1 MKQNVKIYAQYTKNI
16 NIACLTGIKSYV
28 GAVMG
33 RAYGCKISI
42 RLRRNENMTKKV
54 MSLLIVAC
62 VAMSMIGVTIG
73 VVAYRKNKSETPA
86 VRSLNAETA
95 TTFDRT
101 RDKKYSVNFNDF
113 NPTEKRSYEIVP
125 AGDLDVN
132 LEFTKGKGK
141 LAEVV
146 YVTIKYGAN
155 EKNEKTGFLKDVYG
169 KNFELGKNAGKIEII
184 FEFKSTKDG
193 RGNDRDNEYM
203 GATADFVLK
212 ITSKTVEE
220 VK

>member
-1 MKQNVKIYAQYTKNI
+1 
-16 NIACLTGIKSYV
+16 
-28 GAVMG
+28 
-33 RAYGCKISI
+33 
-42 RLRRNENMTKKV
+42 MTKKV

-86 VRSLNAETA
+86 VHSLNAETA
-95 TTFDRT
+95 VDRAGV
-101 RDKKYSVNFNDF
+101 KKYSVNFNDF
-113 NPTEKRSYEIVP
+113 NPGVKRSYEIVP

-146 YVTIKYGAN
+146 YVTIQYGAT
-155 EKNEKTGFLKDVYG
+155 EKTEKKELLKDVYG
-169 KNFELGKNAGKIEII
+169 KNFELGKNAGNIKII
-184 FEFKSTKDG
+184 FEFPTEDG
-193 RGNDRDNEYM
+193 RDDNEYM
-203 GATADFVLK
+203 GATADFVLT

>member
-1 MKQNVKIYAQYTKNI
+1 
-16 NIACLTGIKSYV
+16 
-28 GAVMG
+28 
-33 RAYGCKISI
+33 
-42 RLRRNENMTKKV
+42 MTKKV

-73 VVAYRKNKSETPA
+73 IVAYRKNKSETPA
-86 VRSLNAETA
+86 VRSLDAKTA
-95 TTFDRT
+95 VNRAGVE
-101 RDKKYSVNFNDF
+101 KYSVNFNNF
-113 NPTEKRSYEIVP
+113 NPNDKRSYEIVP

-146 YVTIKYGAN
+146 YVTIRYGAN
-155 EKNEKTGFLKDVYG
+155 EKTEKKELLLKDVYG
-169 KNFELGKNAGKIEII
+169 KNFELGKNAGNIEII
-184 FEFKSTKDG
+184 FEFRSTADG

>member
-1 MKQNVKIYAQYTKNI
+1 
-16 NIACLTGIKSYV
+16 
-28 GAVMG
+28 
-33 RAYGCKISI
+33 
-42 RLRRNENMTKKV
+42 MTKKV
-54 MSLLIVAC
+54 MSILIIAC

-73 VVAYRKNKSETPA
+73 IVAYRKNKSETPA
-86 VRSLNAETA
+86 VHSLNAETA
-95 TTFDRT
+95 VNRAGVE
-101 RDKKYSVNFNDF
+101 KYSVNFNDF
-113 NPTEKRSYEIVP
+113 NPGVKRSYEIVP

-146 YVTIKYGAN
+146 YVTIGYG
-155 EKNEKTGFLKDVYG
+155 ETKKTELLKDVYG
-169 KNFELGKNAGKIEII
+169 KNFELGKNVGKIEII
-184 FEFKSTKDG
+184 FEFKTANERDDN
-193 RGNDRDNEYM
+193 RDDNEYM

>member
-1 MKQNVKIYAQYTKNI
+1 
-16 NIACLTGIKSYV
+16 
-28 GAVMG
+28 
-33 RAYGCKISI
+33 
-42 RLRRNENMTKKV
+42 MTKKV

-73 VVAYRKNKSETPA
+73 IVAYRKNKSETPA
-86 VRSLNAETA
+86 VHSLEAETA
-95 TTFDRT
+95 VNRAGVE
-101 RDKKYSVNFNDF
+101 KYSVNFNEF
-113 NPTEKRSYEIVP
+113 NPGVKRSYEIVP

-146 YVTIKYGAN
+146 YVTIIRYGAT
-155 EKNEKTGFLKDVYG
+155 EKTEKTELLKDVYG
-169 KNFELGKNAGKIEII
+169 KNFELGKNVGKIEII
-184 FEFKSTKDG
+184 FEFRTANERDDN
-193 RGNDRDNEYM
+193 RDDNEYM

>member
-1 MKQNVKIYAQYTKNI
+1 
-16 NIACLTGIKSYV
+16 
-28 GAVMG
+28 
-33 RAYGCKISI
+33 
-42 RLRRNENMTKKV
+42 MTKKV

-73 VVAYRKNKSETPA
+73 IVAYRKNKSETPA
-86 VRSLNAETA
+86 VHSLEAETA
-95 TTFDRT
+95 VNRAGVE
-101 RDKKYSVNFNDF
+101 KYSVNFNEF
-113 NPTEKRSYEIVP
+113 NPGVKRSYEIVP

-146 YVTIKYGAN
+146 YVTIIRYGAT
-155 EKNEKTGFLKDVYG
+155 EKTEKTELLKDVYG
-169 KNFELGKNAGKIEII
+169 KNFELGKNVGKIEII
-184 FEFKSTKDG
+184 FEFRTANERDDN
-193 RGNDRDNEYM
+193 RDDNEYM

-220 VK
+220 AK

>member
-1 MKQNVKIYAQYTKNI
+1 
-16 NIACLTGIKSYV
+16 
-28 GAVMG
+28 
-33 RAYGCKISI
+33 
-42 RLRRNENMTKKV
+42 MTKKV
-54 MSLLIVAC
+54 MSILIIAC

-86 VRSLNAETA
+86 VRSLDAKTA
-95 TTFDRT
+95 VNRAGVE
-101 RDKKYSVNFNDF
+101 KYSVNFNNF
-113 NPTEKRSYEIVP
+113 NPNDKRSYEIVP

-146 YVTIKYGAN
+146 YVTIRYGAT
-155 EKNEKTGFLKDVYG
+155 EKTELLLKDVYG

-184 FEFKSTKDG
+184 FEFRSTADG

-220 VK
+220 AK

>member
-1 MKQNVKIYAQYTKNI
+1 
-16 NIACLTGIKSYV
+16 
-28 GAVMG
+28 
-33 RAYGCKISI
+33 
-42 RLRRNENMTKKV
+42 MTKKV

-73 VVAYRKNKSETPA
+73 IVAYRKNKSETPA
-86 VRSLNAETA
+86 VHSLDAKTA
-95 TTFDRT
+95 VNRAGVE
-101 RDKKYSVNFNDF
+101 KYSVNFNNF

-146 YVTIKYGAN
+146 YVTIIRYGAT
-155 EKNEKTGFLKDVYG
+155 EKTEKTELLKDVYG

-184 FEFKSTKDG
+184 FEFRSTADG

-220 VK
+220 AK

>member
-1 MKQNVKIYAQYTKNI
+1 
-16 NIACLTGIKSYV
+16 
-28 GAVMG
+28 
-33 RAYGCKISI
+33 
-42 RLRRNENMTKKV
+42 MTKKV

-73 VVAYRKNKSETPA
+73 IVAYRKNKSETPA
-86 VRSLNAETA
+86 VHSLDAKTA
-95 TTFDRT
+95 VKRAGVE
-101 RDKKYSVNFNDF
+101 KYSVNFNEF
-113 NPTEKRSYEIVP
+113 NPGVKRSYEIVP

-146 YVTIKYGAN
+146 YVTIRYGTN
-155 EKNEKTGFLKDVYG
+155 KKTETEPLKDVYG
-169 KNFELGKNAGKIEII
+169 KNFELGKNAGTIEII
-184 FEFKSTKDG
+184 FEFRTANERDDN
-193 RGNDRDNEYM
+193 RDDNEYM

-220 VK
+220 AK

>member
-1 MKQNVKIYAQYTKNI
+1 
-16 NIACLTGIKSYV
+16 
-28 GAVMG
+28 
-33 RAYGCKISI
+33 
-42 RLRRNENMTKKV
+42 MTKKV

-86 VRSLNAETA
+86 VRSLEAKTA
-95 TTFDRT
+95 VNRAGVE
-101 RDKKYSVNFNDF
+101 KYSVNFNDF
-113 NPTEKRSYEIVP
+113 NPGVKRSYEIVP

-146 YVTIKYGAN
+146 YVTIRYGAN

-169 KNFELGKNAGKIEII
+169 KNFELGKNVGNIEII
-184 FEFKSTKDG
+184 FEFRTANERDDN
-193 RGNDRDNEYM
+193 RDDNEYM

-220 VK
+220 AK

>member
-1 MKQNVKIYAQYTKNI
+1 
-16 NIACLTGIKSYV
+16 
-28 GAVMG
+28 
-33 RAYGCKISI
+33 
-42 RLRRNENMTKKV
+42 MTKKV
-54 MSLLIVAC
+54 MSILIIAC

-86 VRSLNAETA
+86 VHSLNAETA
-95 TTFDRT
+95 VDRAGV
-101 RDKKYSVNFNDF
+101 KKYSVNFNDF
-113 NPTEKRSYEIVP
+113 NPGVKRSYEIVP

-146 YVTIKYGAN
+146 YVTIQYG
-155 EKNEKTGFLKDVYG
+155 ETKKTELLKDVYG
-169 KNFELGKNAGKIEII
+169 KNFELGKNAGKIKII
-184 FEFKSTKDG
+184 FEFSKTEVG
-193 RGNDRDNEYM
+193 RDDNEYM

-220 VK
+220 AK

>member
-1 MKQNVKIYAQYTKNI
+1 
-16 NIACLTGIKSYV
+16 
-28 GAVMG
+28 
-33 RAYGCKISI
+33 
-42 RLRRNENMTKKV
+42 MTKKV

-86 VRSLNAETA
+86 VHSLEAETA
-95 TTFDRT
+95 VNRAGVE
-101 RDKKYSVNFNDF
+101 KYSVNFNEF
-113 NPTEKRSYEIVP
+113 NPGVKRSYEIVP

-132 LEFTKGKGK
+132 LEFSKGKGK

-146 YVTIKYGAN
+146 YVTIKYGA
-155 EKNEKTGFLKDVYG
+155 NEKTGFLKDVYG

>member
-1 MKQNVKIYAQYTKNI
+1 
-16 NIACLTGIKSYV
+16 
-28 GAVMG
+28 
-33 RAYGCKISI
+33 
-42 RLRRNENMTKKV
+42 MTKKV

-73 VVAYRKNKSETPA
+73 IVAYRKNKSETPA
-86 VRSLNAETA
+86 VHSLDAKTA
-95 TTFDRT
+95 VNRAGVE
-101 RDKKYSVNFNDF
+101 KYSVNFNNF

-146 YVTIKYGAN
+146 YVTIRYGTTK
-155 EKNEKTGFLKDVYG
+155 KNVKTELLKDVYG
-169 KNFELGKNAGKIEII
+169 KNFELGKNVGKIEII
-184 FEFKSTKDG
+184 FEFRTANERDDN
-193 RGNDRDNEYM
+193 RDDNEYM

-220 VK
+220 AK

>member
-1 MKQNVKIYAQYTKNI
+1 
-16 NIACLTGIKSYV
+16 
-28 GAVMG
+28 
-33 RAYGCKISI
+33 
-42 RLRRNENMTKKV
+42 MTKKV

-62 VAMSMIGVTIG
+62 VAMSMIGVAIG
-73 VVAYRKNKSETPA
+73 IVAYRKNKSETPA
-86 VRSLNAETA
+86 VHSLNAETA
-95 TTFDRT
+95 TTVDRAGV
-101 RDKKYSVNFNDF
+101 KKYSVNFNNF

-155 EKNEKTGFLKDVYG
+155 EKTGFLKDVYG
-169 KNFELGKNAGKIEII
+169 KNFELGKNTGKIEII
-184 FEFKSTKDG
+184 FEFRPTEDG
-193 RGNDRDNEYM
+193 RDNEYM

-220 VK
+220 AK

>member
-1 MKQNVKIYAQYTKNI
+1 
-16 NIACLTGIKSYV
+16 
-28 GAVMG
+28 
-33 RAYGCKISI
+33 
-42 RLRRNENMTKKV
+42 MTKKV

-86 VRSLNAETA
+86 VHSLEAETA
-95 TTFDRT
+95 VNRAGVE
-101 RDKKYSVNFNDF
+101 KYSVNFNNF
-113 NPTEKRSYEIVP
+113 MPTDKRSYEIVP

-146 YVTIKYGAN
+146 YVTIGYG
-155 EKNEKTGFLKDVYG
+155 ETKKTELLKDVYG
-169 KNFELGKNAGKIEII
+169 KNFELGKNVGKIEII

-203 GATADFVLK
+203 GATADFVLT

-220 VK
+220 AK

>member
-1 MKQNVKIYAQYTKNI
+1 
-16 NIACLTGIKSYV
+16 
-28 GAVMG
+28 
-33 RAYGCKISI
+33 
-42 RLRRNENMTKKV
+42 MTKKV

-73 VVAYRKNKSETPA
+73 IVAYRKNKSETPA
-86 VRSLNAETA
+86 VHSLNAETA
-95 TTFDRT
+95 VNRAGVE
-101 RDKKYSVNFNDF
+101 KYSVNFNDF
-113 NPTEKRSYEIVP
+113 NPGVKRSYEIVP

-146 YVTIKYGAN
+146 YVTIRYGA
-155 EKNEKTGFLKDVYG
+155 NEKTGFLKDVYG
-169 KNFELGKNAGKIEII
+169 KNFELGKNVGNIEII
-184 FEFKSTKDG
+184 FEFRTANE
-193 RGNDRDNEYM
+193 RNDNRDDNEYM

-220 VK
+220 AK

>member
-73 VVAYRKNKSETPA
+73 IVAYWKNKSETPA

-95 TTFDRT
+95 TTVDRAGV
-101 RDKKYSVNFNDF
+101 KKYSVNFNNF
-113 NPTEKRSYEIVP
+113 NPNDKRSYEIVP

-146 YVTIKYGAN
+146 YVTIKYGAT
-155 EKNEKTGFLKDVYG
+155 EKTELLKDVYG
-169 KNFELGKNAGKIEII
+169 KNFELGKNVGTIEII
-184 FEFKSTKDG
+184 FEFISTADG

-220 VK
+220 AK

>member
-1 MKQNVKIYAQYTKNI
+1 
-16 NIACLTGIKSYV
+16 
-28 GAVMG
+28 
-33 RAYGCKISI
+33 
-42 RLRRNENMTKKV
+42 MTKKV

-86 VRSLNAETA
+86 VRSLEAKTA
-95 TTFDRT
+95 VNRAGVE
-101 RDKKYSVNFNDF
+101 KYSVNFNDF
-113 NPTEKRSYEIVP
+113 NPGVKRSYEIVP

-146 YVTIKYGAN
+146 YVTIRYG
-155 EKNEKTGFLKDVYG
+155 ETEKTELLKDVYG
-169 KNFELGKNAGKIEII
+169 KNFELGKNVGKIEII

>member
-1 MKQNVKIYAQYTKNI
+1 
-16 NIACLTGIKSYV
+16 
-28 GAVMG
+28 
-33 RAYGCKISI
+33 
-42 RLRRNENMTKKV
+42 MTKKV

-62 VAMSMIGVTIG
+62 VAMSMVGVTIG

-95 TTFDRT
+95 TTVDRAGV
-101 RDKKYSVNFNDF
+101 KKYSVNFNNF
-113 NPTEKRSYEIVP
+113 NPNDKRSYEIVP
-125 AGDLDVN
+125 ARDLDVN

-155 EKNEKTGFLKDVYG
+155 EKTGFLKDVYG
-169 KNFELGKNAGKIEII
+169 KNFELGKNVGTIEII
-184 FEFKSTKDG
+184 FEFKTANERDDN
-193 RGNDRDNEYM
+193 RDDNEYM
-203 GATADFVLK
+203 GATADFVLT

>member
-1 MKQNVKIYAQYTKNI
+1 
-16 NIACLTGIKSYV
+16 
-28 GAVMG
+28 
-33 RAYGCKISI
+33 
-42 RLRRNENMTKKV
+42 MTKKV

-86 VRSLNAETA
+86 VHSLNAETA
-95 TTFDRT
+95 VDRAGVE
-101 RDKKYSVNFNDF
+101 KYSVNFNNF
-113 NPTEKRSYEIVP
+113 NPTDKRSYEIVP

-146 YVTIKYGAN
+146 YVTIRYGAN
-155 EKNEKTGFLKDVYG
+155 EKNEKTELLKDVYG
-169 KNFELGKNAGKIEII
+169 KNFELGKNVGNIEII
-184 FEFKSTKDG
+184 FEFRTANE
-193 RGNDRDNEYM
+193 RNDNHDDNEYM

-220 VK
+220 AK

>member
-1 MKQNVKIYAQYTKNI
+1 
-16 NIACLTGIKSYV
+16 
-28 GAVMG
+28 
-33 RAYGCKISI
+33 
-42 RLRRNENMTKKV
+42 MTKKV

-62 VAMSMIGVTIG
+62 VAMSMIGVAIG
-73 VVAYRKNKSETPA
+73 IVAYRKNKSETPA

-95 TTFDRT
+95 TTVDRAGV
-101 RDKKYSVNFNDF
+101 KKYSVNFNDF

-146 YVTIKYGAN
+146 YVTILYGAT
-155 EKNEKTGFLKDVYG
+155 EKTELLKDVYG
-169 KNFELGKNAGKIEII
+169 KNFELGKNAGKIKII
-184 FEFKSTKDG
+184 FEFRPTEDG
-193 RGNDRDNEYM
+193 RDNEYM

>member
-1 MKQNVKIYAQYTKNI
+1 
-16 NIACLTGIKSYV
+16 
-28 GAVMG
+28 
-33 RAYGCKISI
+33 
-42 RLRRNENMTKKV
+42 MTKKV
-54 MSLLIVAC
+54 MSLLIVVC

-73 VVAYRKNKSETPA
+73 IVAYRKNKSETPA
-86 VRSLNAETA
+86 VHSLNAETA
-95 TTFDRT
+95 VDRAGVE
-101 RDKKYSVNFNDF
+101 KYSVNFNDF
-113 NPTEKRSYEIVP
+113 NPTDKRSYEIVP

-146 YVTIKYGAN
+146 YVTIRYGAT
-155 EKNEKTGFLKDVYG
+155 EKTELLKDVLLKDVYG
-169 KNFELGKNAGKIEII
+169 KNFELGKNVGKIKII

>member
-1 MKQNVKIYAQYTKNI
+1 
-16 NIACLTGIKSYV
+16 
-28 GAVMG
+28 
-33 RAYGCKISI
+33 
-42 RLRRNENMTKKV
+42 MTKKV

-73 VVAYRKNKSETPA
+73 IVAYRKNKSETPA
-86 VRSLNAETA
+86 VHSLNAETA
-95 TTFDRT
+95 VNRAGVE
-101 RDKKYSVNFNDF
+101 KYSVNFNDF
-113 NPTEKRSYEIVP
+113 NPGVKRSYEIVP

-146 YVTIKYGAN
+146 YVTIIRYGAT
-155 EKNEKTGFLKDVYG
+155 EKTEKTELLKDVYG
-169 KNFELGKNAGKIEII
+169 KNFELGKNVGKIEII
-184 FEFKSTKDG
+184 FEFRTANERDDN
-193 RGNDRDNEYM
+193 RDDNEYM

>member
-1 MKQNVKIYAQYTKNI
+1 MLKHTRNI
-16 NIACLTGIKSYV
+16 LKVNIACLTGIKSYV
-28 GAVMG
+28 GAVTG

-62 VAMSMIGVTIG
+62 VAMSMIGVAIG
-73 VVAYRKNKSETPA
+73 IVAYRKNKSETPA
-86 VRSLNAETA
+86 VHSLNAETA
-95 TTFDRT
+95 VDRAGV
-101 RDKKYSVNFNDF
+101 KKYSVNFNNF
-113 NPTEKRSYEIVP
+113 NPNDKRSYEIVP
-125 AGDLDVN
+125 ARDLDVN

-184 FEFKSTKDG
+184 FEFKSTAADG

-220 VK
+220 AK

>member
-1 MKQNVKIYAQYTKNI
+1 
-16 NIACLTGIKSYV
+16 
-28 GAVMG
+28 
-33 RAYGCKISI
+33 
-42 RLRRNENMTKKV
+42 MTKKV

-73 VVAYRKNKSETPA
+73 IVAYRKNKSETPA
-86 VRSLNAETA
+86 VHSLNAETA
-95 TTFDRT
+95 VNRAGVE
-101 RDKKYSVNFNDF
+101 KYSVNFNDF
-113 NPTEKRSYEIVP
+113 NPGVKRSYEIVP

-146 YVTIKYGAN
+146 YVTIGYG
-155 EKNEKTGFLKDVYG
+155 ETKKTELLKDVYG
-169 KNFELGKNAGKIEII
+169 KNFELGKNVGKIEII
-184 FEFKSTKDG
+184 FEFRTANERDDN
-193 RGNDRDNEYM
+193 RDDNEYM

-220 VK
+220 AK

>member
-1 MKQNVKIYAQYTKNI
+1 MKQSVKIYAQYTESI
-16 NIACLTGIKSYV
+16 NIARLTGIKSYV
-28 GAVMG
+28 GAFTG

-73 VVAYRKNKSETPA
+73 IVAYRKNKSETPA
-86 VRSLNAETA
+86 VHSLNAETA
-95 TTFDRT
+95 TTVDRAGV
-101 RDKKYSVNFNDF
+101 KKYSVNFNDF
-113 NPTEKRSYEIVP
+113 NPGVKRSYEIVP

-146 YVTIKYGAN
+146 YVTIQYGAT
-155 EKNEKTGFLKDVYG
+155 EKTELLKDVYG
-169 KNFELGKNAGKIEII
+169 KNFELGKNAGKIKII
-184 FEFKSTKDG
+184 FEFSKTEVG
-193 RGNDRDNEYM
+193 RDDNEYM
-203 GATADFVLK
+203 GATADFVLT

>member
-73 VVAYRKNKSETPA
+73 IVAYRKNKSETPA
-86 VRSLNAETA
+86 VHSLNAETA
-95 TTFDRT
+95 VDRAGV
-101 RDKKYSVNFNDF
+101 KKYSVNFNDF

-169 KNFELGKNAGKIEII
+169 KNFELGKNAGKIKII
-184 FEFKSTKDG
+184 FEFRPTADG
-193 RGNDRDNEYM
+193 RDNDYM

>member
-1 MKQNVKIYAQYTKNI
+1 
-16 NIACLTGIKSYV
+16 
-28 GAVMG
+28 
-33 RAYGCKISI
+33 
-42 RLRRNENMTKKV
+42 MTKKV

-73 VVAYRKNKSETPA
+73 IVAYRKNKSETPA

-95 TTFDRT
+95 TTVDRAGV
-101 RDKKYSVNFNDF
+101 KKYSVNFNDF
-113 NPTEKRSYEIVP
+113 NPGVKRSYEIVP

-146 YVTIKYGAN
+146 YVTIKYGTT
-155 EKNEKTGFLKDVYG
+155 EKTELLKDVYG
-169 KNFELGKNAGKIEII
+169 KNFELGKNAGKIKII
-184 FEFKSTKDG
+184 FEFRPTEDG
-193 RGNDRDNEYM
+193 RDNDYM